1 MDELEDQKSMRS
13 MDEYWAMVVR
23 RRWWILG
30 PLFLGWL
37 IVFASAWIIPPKYTS
52 ETVILVEQQKVPQQF
67 VTPNVQVNLEERL
80 QSITQ
85 QVLSRSR
92 LLAIINSLHLYQG
105 LFFGSPDDQFIQMRK
120 DIKLD
125 LIQTPPTPGKPGG
138 ELTAFKVS
146 YVADKPQIAQQV
158 NTQLASLFIDENVR
172 ASQQQSEST
181 TNFLD
186 SQLTSAAAALAAQEK
201 KIREYEAAH
210 MGELPD
216 QLQSNLQI
224 LSGTQSQLAAAI
236 DARDKA
242 LQQQAYLNSLATQYD
257 AMGLTEQSTPTPPTV
272 GQQLDAARAELAA
285 LQAKY
290 TPDHPDVK
298 KAKETIA
305 NLEQMQKDTAD
316 TKSDDNS
323 KDSNDK
329 PTATPSQVQAMTPVM
344 QIQSQ
349 MKANKLEIQ
358 SREAQIAKLE
368 AKVNLYQARLNA
380 TPGRQQELSDIMRN
394 YDESKKNYDEL
405 LGKTMSSSLAT
416 SLNRQQQG
424 DQFRVIDPPS
434 LPEKSSFPDR
444 FKFSLAGVGIGLALA
459 FVFGVGTE
467 FLDDRIRSEADL
479 VDAAQLPVLAEIPP
493 LPTDR
498 EIAAQRWTPWIA
510 IAAAILIAI
519 IIPTG
524 VFYAYFWG

>member
-1 MDELEDQKSMRS
+1 MTEEFDDQKSMRGL
-13 MDEYWAMVVR
+13 DEYWAMVVR

-52 ETVILVEQQKVPQQF
+52 DTVILVEQQKVPQQF
-67 VTPNVQVNLEERL
+67 VMPNVQVDLEERL

-92 LLAIINSLHLYQG
+92 LLSIIGNLHLYQG
-105 LFFGSPDDQFIQMRK
+105 LFFSSPDDQIMQMRK
-120 DIKLD
+120 DIKID
-125 LIQTPPTPGKPGG
+125 LVQTPPAPGKPA
-138 ELTAFKVS
+138 ELTAFKIS

-158 NTQLASLFIDENVR
+158 NTQLAGLFIDENVR
-172 ASQQQSEST
+172 ASQEQSQST

-186 SQLTSAAAALAAQEK
+186 SQLTGAAAALAAQEK
-201 KIREYEAAH
+201 RIREYEASH

-224 LSGTQSQLAAAI
+224 LSGAQGQLQSAI

-242 LQQQAYLNSLATQYD
+242 LQQQAYLNSLAAQYD
-257 AMGLTEQSTPTPPTV
+257 QMGISESTPATS
-272 GQQLDAARAELAA
+272 GSNAQQLEMARAELAS
-285 LQAKY
+285 LEAKY

-298 KAKETIA
+298 KLKDTIA
-305 NLEQMQKDTAD
+305 NMEQMQKNTQDAKSGDT
-316 TKSDDNS
+316 SDDT
-323 KDSNDK
+323 DK
-329 PTATPSQVQAMTPVM
+329 GAATPSQLQAMTPVM

-349 MKANKLEIQ
+349 IKANKLEIQ
-358 SREAQIAKLE
+358 SREQQIAKLE
-368 AKVNLYQARLNA
+368 QKVSQYQARLNA

-394 YDESKKNYDEL
+394 YDESKKNYDTL
-405 LGKTMSSSLAT
+405 LGKTMSSQLAT

-424 DQFRVIDPPS
+424 DQFRIIDPPS

-444 FKFSLAGVGIGLALA
+444 FKFSLAGLGIGLALA
-459 FVFGVGTE
+459 FVFGVGSE
-467 FLDDRIRSEADL
+467 FLDDRIRSESDL
-479 VDAAQLPVLAEIPP
+479 LDAAQLPVLAEIPP

-498 EIAAQRWTPWIA
+498 EISAQRWKPWIA
-510 IAAAILIAI
+510 VAAAVLIAI

-524 VFYAYFWG
+524 IWYAYYWG

>member
-1 MDELEDQKSMRS
+1 LG
-13 MDEYWAMVVR
+13 YGGR

-52 ETVILVEQQKVPQQF
+52 DTVILVEAQKVPQQF
-67 VTPNVQVNLEERL
+67 VQPNVQVDLEERL

-92 LLAIINSLHLYQG
+92 LLTIINNLHLYQG
-105 LFFGSPDDQFIQMRK
+105 LFFGSPDDQIIQMRK
-120 DIKLD
+120 DIKID
-125 LIQTPPTPGKPGG
+125 LVQTPPAPGRTAQ
-138 ELTAFKVS
+138 LTAFKIA
-146 YVADKPQIAQQV
+146 YTADKPQIAQQV
-158 NTQLASLFIDENVR
+158 NTQLAGFFIDENVR

-186 SQLTSAAAALAAQEK
+186 SQLTGAAALLAAQEK

-224 LSGTQSQLAAAI
+224 LNGAQGQLQAAI

-242 LQQQAYLNSLATQYD
+242 LQQQTYLNSLLAQYD
-257 AMGLTEQSTPTPPTV
+257 QMGITENTPAGGGV
-272 GQQLDAARAELAA
+272 SGQQLDAMRAELAA

-298 KAKETIA
+298 KLKETISQM
-305 NLEQMQKDTAD
+305 EQLQKEQADAKASTDT
-316 TKSDDNS
+316 SDDS
-323 KDSNDK
+323 EK
-329 PTATPSQVQAMTPVM
+329 PTATPSQMQVMTPVM

-349 MKANKLEIQ
+349 LKANKLEIQ
-358 SREAQIAKLE
+358 SQEARIARLE
-368 AKVNLYQARLNA
+368 QKVNGYQVRLNA
-380 TPGRQQELSDIMRN
+380 TPGRQQELADIMRN
-394 YDESKKNYDEL
+394 YDESKKNYDTL
-405 LGKTMSSSLAT
+405 LGKTMSSQLAT

-424 DQFRVIDPPS
+424 DQFRIIDPPS

-444 FKFSLAGVGIGLALA
+444 FKFSLAGLGVGLALA
-459 FVFGVGTE
+459 FVFGVGSE
-467 FLDDRIRSEADL
+467 FLDDRIRTEQDL
-479 VDAAQLPVLAEIPP
+479 LDAAQLPVLAEIPP

-498 EIAAQRWTPWIA
+498 EIAAQRWKPWIA
-510 IAAAILIAI
+510 VAAAVLVAI

-524 VFYAYFWG
+524 IWYAYFWG

>member
-1 MDELEDQKSMRS
+1 MMEELDDQKSMRS

-37 IVFASAWIIPPKYTS
+37 IVFASAWVIPPKYTS
-52 ETVILVEQQKVPQQF
+52 ESVILVEQQKVPQQF
-67 VTPNVQVNLEERL
+67 VMPNVQVDLEERL

-85 QVLSRSR
+85 LVLSRGR
-92 LLAIINSLHLYQG
+92 LLKIIGNLHLYQG
-105 LFFGSPDDQFIQMRK
+105 LFFSSPDDQIMQMRK
-120 DIKLD
+120 DIKID
-125 LIQTPPTPGKPGG
+125 LVQTPPAPGKPA
-138 ELTAFKVS
+138 ELTAFKIA

-158 NTQLASLFIDENVR
+158 NTQLAGFFIDENVL
-172 ASQQQSEST
+172 ASQQQSEQT
-181 TNFLD
+181 TNFLQ
-186 SQLTSAAAALAAQEK
+186 SQLTEAAARLAAQEK
-201 KIREYEAAH
+201 STREYEASH

-224 LSGTQSQLAAAI
+224 LNGAQGQLQAAI

-257 AMGLTEQSTPTPPTV
+257 SMGVTESTSPTPITQA
-272 GQQLDAARAELAA
+272 QQLDAMRAELAT
-285 LQAKY
+285 LEAKY

-298 KAKETIA
+298 KLKDTIA
-305 NLEQMQKDTAD
+305 KMEQMQKDQQS
-316 TKSDDNS
+316 TKSDDA
-323 KDSNDK
+323 SNDGDK
-329 PTATPSQVQAMTPVM
+329 QTATPSQLQAMTPVM

-349 MKANKLEIQ
+349 LKANKMEIQ

-368 AKVNLYQARLNA
+368 NKVNQYQARLNA

-394 YDESKKNYDEL
+394 YDESKKDYDTL
-405 LGKTMSSSLAT
+405 LSKSMSSSLAT

-424 DQFRVIDPPS
+424 DQFRIIDPPS

-444 FKFSLAGVGIGLALA
+444 FKFSLAGLGIGLALA
-459 FVFGVGTE
+459 FVFGVGSE
-467 FLDDRIRSEADL
+467 FLDDRIRSEQDL
-479 VDAAQLPVLAEIPP
+479 LDAAQLPVLAEIPP

-498 EIAAQRWTPWIA
+498 EISAQRWKPWIA
-510 IAAAILIAI
+510 VTAAIVIAI

-524 VFYAYFWG
+524 IWYAYYWG

>member
-1 MDELEDQKSMRS
+1 
-13 MDEYWAMVVR
+13 MVVR

-67 VTPNVQVNLEERL
+67 VLPNVQVDLEERL

-92 LLAIINSLHLYQG
+92 LLNIINDLHLYQG
-105 LFFGSPDDQFIQMRK
+105 LFFSSPDDQIVQMHK
-120 DIKLD
+120 DIRID
-125 LIQTPPTPGKPGG
+125 LVQTPPAPGKPAQ
-138 ELTAFKVS
+138 LTAFKIA
-146 YVADKPQIAQQV
+146 YTADKSQIAQQV
-158 NTQLASLFIDENVR
+158 NTRLAGLFIDENVR

-224 LSGTQSQLAAAI
+224 LNGAQGQLQSAI

-242 LQQQAYLNSLATQYD
+242 LQQQTYLNSLLTQYD
-257 AMGLTEQSTPTPPTV
+257 QMGINESTPPPGSTKS
-272 GQQLDAARAELAA
+272 QQLEAARAELAQ

-298 KAKETIA
+298 KMKETIA
-305 NLEQMQKDTAD
+305 NLEKNQEPEA
-316 TKSDDNS
+316 KSDDDTS
-323 KDSNDK
+323 D
-329 PTATPSQVQAMTPVM
+329 THATTPSQLQAMTPVM

-349 MKANKLEIQ
+349 LKANKLEIQ
-358 SREAQIAKLE
+358 TQEARIAKLE
-368 AKVNLYQARLNA
+368 QKVNQYQARLNS

-394 YDESKKNYDEL
+394 YDESKKNYDTL
-405 LGKTMSSSLAT
+405 LGKTMSSQLAT
-416 SLNRQQQG
+416 SLTRQQQG
-424 DQFRVIDPPS
+424 DQFRIIDPPS

-444 FKFSLAGVGIGLALA
+444 FKFSLAGLGIGLGLA
-459 FVFGVGTE
+459 FVFGVGSE
-467 FLDDRIRSEADL
+467 FLDDRIRSETDL
-479 VDAAQLPVLAEIPP
+479 LDAAQLPVLAEIPP

-498 EIAAQRWTPWIA
+498 EIAAQRWKPWIA
-510 IAAAILIAI
+510 VVAAILIAI

-524 VFYAYFWG
+524 IWYAYFWG

>member
-1 MDELEDQKSMRS
+1 MMEELDDQKPMRGL
-13 MDEYWAMVVR
+13 DEYWAMVVR

-67 VTPNVQVNLEERL
+67 VLPNVQVDLEERL

-92 LLAIINSLHLYQG
+92 LLNIINDLHLYQG
-105 LFFGSPDDQFIQMRK
+105 LFFSSPDDQIIQMRK
-120 DIKLD
+120 DIKID
-125 LIQTPPTPGKPGG
+125 LVQTPPTPGKPA
-138 ELTAFKVS
+138 ELTAFKIA

-158 NTQLASLFIDENVR
+158 NTRLAGLFIDENVR

-186 SQLTSAAAALAAQEK
+186 SQLTAAAAALAVQEK

-224 LSGTQSQLAAAI
+224 LNGAQGQLQAAI

-242 LQQQAYLNSLATQYD
+242 LQQQTYLNSLLTQYD
-257 AMGLTEQSTPTPPTV
+257 QMGINEQTPGAGGTR
-272 GQQLDAARAELAA
+272 GQQLDMARAELAA
-285 LQAKY
+285 LEAKY

-305 NLEQMQKDTAD
+305 NLEKSQDATDTNSND
-316 TKSDDNS
+316 SS
-323 KDSNDK
+323 KDSEK
-329 PTATPSQVQAMTPVM
+329 APASAAQLQAMTPVM

-349 MKANKLEIQ
+349 LKANKLEIQ
-358 SREAQIAKLE
+358 AQEARIAKLE
-368 AKVNLYQARLNA
+368 QKVNQYQVRLNA

-405 LGKTMSSSLAT
+405 LGKTMASSLAT

-424 DQFRVIDPPS
+424 DQFRIIDPPS

-444 FKFSLAGVGIGLALA
+444 FKFSLAGLGIGLALA
-459 FVFGVGTE
+459 FVFGVGSE
-467 FLDDRIRSEADL
+467 FLDDRIRSENDL
-479 VDAAQLPVLAEIPP
+479 LEAAQLPVLAEIPP

-498 EIAAQRWTPWIA
+498 EIAAQRWKPWIA
-510 IAAAILIAI
+510 VAAAILIAI

-524 VFYAYFWG
+524 IWYAYFWG

>member
-1 MDELEDQKSMRS
+1 MMEELEDQEPMRS
-13 MDEYWAMVVR
+13 VDEYWAMVVR

-52 ETVILVEQQKVPQQF
+52 ETVILVEPQKVPEKF
-67 VTPNVQVNLEERL
+67 VLPNVQVDLQERL

-92 LLAIINSLHLYQG
+92 LLNIINNLHLYQG
-105 LFFGSPDDQFIQMRK
+105 LFFGSPDDQIKQMRK
-120 DIKLD
+120 DIKID
-125 LIQTPPTPGKPGG
+125 LIQTQAAPGKAP

-146 YVADKPQIAQQV
+146 YDADKPQIAQQV
-158 NTQLASLFIDENVR
+158 NTQLASYFIDENVR
-172 ASQQQSEST
+172 ASQQQSENT

-201 KIREYEAAH
+201 KIHEYEAAH

-224 LSGTQSQLAAAI
+224 LAGAQSQLSAAI

-257 AMGLTEQSTPTPPTV
+257 AMGVTESTTPTPLTI
-272 GQQLDAARAELAA
+272 GQQLDSARAQLAA
-285 LQAKY
+285 LEAKY
-290 TPDHPDVK
+290 TADHPDVK
-298 KAKETIA
+298 KMKDTIA
-305 NLEQMQKDTAD
+305 NLEQTQKDTQD
-316 TKSDDNS
+316 SKSDS
-323 KDSNDK
+323 STDSDK
-329 PTATPSQVQAMTPVM
+329 QAATPSQLQAMTPVM

-349 MKANKLEIQ
+349 IKANRLEIQ
-358 SREAQIAKLE
+358 AREAKIAKLE
-368 AKVNLYQARLNA
+368 AKVNEYQARLNA
-380 TPGRQQELSDIMRN
+380 TPGHQQELSDIMRN
-394 YDESKKNYDEL
+394 YDESKKNYDDL

-424 DQFRVIDPPS
+424 DQFRIIDPPS

-444 FKFSLAGVGIGLALA
+444 FKFSLAGLGIGLALA

-467 FLDDRIRSEADL
+467 FLDDRIRSERELIDS
-479 VDAAQLPVLAEIPP
+479 AQLPVLAEIPP
-493 LPTDR
+493 LPTEH
-498 EIAAQRWTPWIA
+498 EIAAKKWKPWIA
-510 IAAAILIAI
+510 LAAAILIAI

-524 VFYAYFWG
+524 IWYAYFWG

>member
-1 MDELEDQKSMRS
+1 MTEEFDDQKSMRGL
-13 MDEYWAMVVR
+13 DDYWAIVVR
-23 RRWWILG
+23 RRWWIIG

-52 ETVILVEQQKVPQQF
+52 EAVILVEQQKVPEKF
-67 VTPNVQVNLEERL
+67 VLPNVQVDLQERL
-80 QSITQ
+80 QSITN

-105 LFFGSPDDQFIQMRK
+105 LFFSTPDDQITQMRK

-125 LIQTPPTPGKPGG
+125 LVQTASSNGRPGT
-138 ELTAFKVS
+138 LTAFKVA
-146 YVADKPQIAQQV
+146 YAADKAQVAQQV
-158 NTQLASLFIDENVR
+158 NTQLATLFIDENIR

-186 SQLTSAAAALAAQEK
+186 SQSTAAAAVLASQEK
-201 KIREYEAAH
+201 KMREYEAAH

-224 LSGTQSQLAAAI
+224 LSGAQGQLQSAI

-242 LQQQAYLNSLATQYD
+242 LQQQAYLTSLAAQYD
-257 AMGLTEQSTPTPPTV
+257 QMGVTESTGATPATTA
-272 GQQLDAARAELAA
+272 QQIETMRAELAT
-285 LQAKY
+285 LESKY

-298 KAKETIA
+298 KLKDTIA
-305 NLEQMQKDTAD
+305 KMEQMNKDQAESKAD
-316 TKSDDNS
+316 GANPDD
-323 KDSNDK
+323 DK
-329 PTATPSQVQAMTPVM
+329 PLATASQLQAMTPVM

-358 SREAQIAKLE
+358 SREAQIARLE
-368 AKVNLYQARLNA
+368 AKVNQYQARLNA

-394 YDESKKNYDEL
+394 YDESKKSYDDL
-405 LGKTMSSSLAT
+405 LGKTMASSLAT

-424 DQFRVIDPPS
+424 DQFRIIDPPS
-434 LPEKSSFPDR
+434 LPEKASFPDR
-444 FKFSLAGVGIGLALA
+444 FKFSLAGLGAGLALA
-459 FVFGVGTE
+459 FVFGVGME
-467 FLDDRIRSEADL
+467 FVDDRIRSEHDL
-479 VDAAQLPVLAEIPP
+479 LDAAPLPVLAEIPP

-498 EIAAQRWTPWIA
+498 EVAAQRWKPWIA
-510 IAAAILIAI
+510 VAAAILVAI

-524 VFYAYFWG
+524 IWYAYFWG

>member
-1 MDELEDQKSMRS
+1 MMDELEDQKPMRS

-67 VTPNVQVNLEERL
+67 VMPNVQVDLQERL

-92 LLAIINSLHLYQG
+92 LLNIINNLHLYQG
-105 LFFGSPDDQFIQMRK
+105 LFFSSPDDQIAQMRK
-120 DIKLD
+120 DIKID
-125 LIQTPPTPGKPGG
+125 LIQTPPTQGKAP

-158 NTQLASLFIDENVR
+158 NTQLASYFIDENVR

-224 LSGTQSQLAAAI
+224 LAGAQSQLAAAI

-257 AMGLTEQSTPTPPTV
+257 AMGVSESTTTPPPTV
-272 GQQLDAARAELAA
+272 GQQLDAARAELAS
-285 LQAKY
+285 LEAKY

-298 KAKETIA
+298 KMKETIA
-305 NLEQMQKDTAD
+305 KLEQMQKDAQNN
-316 TKSDDNS
+316 KSDS
-323 KDSNDK
+323 SSDSDK
-329 PTATPSQVQAMTPVM
+329 PTVTASQVQAITPVM

-349 MKANKLEIQ
+349 IKANKLEIQ

-368 AKVNLYQARLNA
+368 AKVNEYQARLNA

-394 YDESKKNYDEL
+394 YDESKKNYDGL

-424 DQFRVIDPPS
+424 DQFRIIDPPS

-444 FKFSLAGVGIGLALA
+444 FRFSLAGLGIGLALA

-467 FLDDRIRSEADL
+467 FLDDRIRSEQDL
-479 VDAAQLPVLAEIPP
+479 VDTAQLPVLAEIPP
-493 LPTDR
+493 LPTEH
-498 EIAAQRWTPWIA
+498 EIAAKKWKPWVA
-510 IAAAILIAI
+510 VAAAILIAI

-524 VFYAYFWG
+524 IWYAYFWG

>member
-1 MDELEDQKSMRS
+1 MMDELEDQKSMRS
-13 MDEYWAMVVR
+13 VDEYWAMLVR

-67 VTPNVQVNLEERL
+67 VMPNVQVDLEERL

-92 LLAIINSLHLYQG
+92 LLNIINNLHLYHG
-105 LFFGSPDDQFIQMRK
+105 LFFSSPDDQIAQMRK
-120 DIKLD
+120 DIKID
-125 LIQTPPTPGKPGG
+125 LIQTPPTPGKPA

-158 NTQLASLFIDENVR
+158 NTELASYFIDENVR

-186 SQLTSAAAALAAQEK
+186 SQLTSSAAALAAQEK

-224 LSGTQSQLAAAI
+224 LAGAQSQLAAAI

-257 AMGLTEQSTPTPPTV
+257 AMGVTESTTPTPPTL
-272 GQQLDAARAELAA
+272 GQQLDTARTELAS
-285 LQAKY
+285 LEAKY

-298 KAKETIA
+298 KMKETIA
-305 NLEQMQKDTAD
+305 KLEQMQKDTHD
-316 TKSDDNS
+316 NNRDSSSDS
-323 KDSNDK
+323 DK
-329 PTATPSQVQAMTPVM
+329 PAATPSQLQAMTPVM

-349 MKANKLEIQ
+349 LKANKLEIQ

-368 AKVNLYQARLNA
+368 AKVNEYQARLNA
-380 TPGRQQELSDIMRN
+380 TPGHQQELSDIMRN

-444 FKFSLAGVGIGLALA
+444 FKFSLAGLGIGLALA
-459 FVFGVGTE
+459 FVLGVGTE
-467 FLDDRIRSEADL
+467 FLDDRIRSEQDL
-479 VDAAQLPVLAEIPP
+479 LDTGQLPVLAEIPP
-493 LPTDR
+493 LPTEH
-498 EIAAQRWTPWIA
+498 EIAAQKWKPWIA
-510 IAAAILIAI
+510 VAAAILIAI

-524 VFYAYFWG
+524 IWYAYFWG